1 MINCSSCG
9 GACNSDW
16 LHCPSCGA
24 SLKVVKDPE
33 PQEVETVSEL
43 PPVTDIPET
52 PKKPKQAPAPK
63 AKSGKR
69 SKKQVD
75 DYDSAAEIAEKLL
88 TAQVA
93 SSIQA
98 KPIQGS
104 KEAQQDFDFREEEM
118 LLDHLRYASKVD
130 KCKKCNLEYESAFF
144 TIWLESG
151 FSESEL
157 AALTVL
163 SEGEKAVVG
172 NGFSVTVR
180 DNSCAHISTDFAA
193 DVEYVVGGTVVSQT
207 NWNPLFVKASD
218 IADAL
223 KASGFA
229 DELLSSLDKQY
240 DSEEQRQFKEDQLR
254 VVHLKGNAKAKGDFQ
269 FVMMLSTH
277 NLPMS
282 IGMEHDLSA
291 MDFPVVRVVDDGWHI
306 EIHEENDDLAS
317 SLKLAQ
323 SIVDN
328 FGGSLLSSHS

>member
-1 MINCSSCG
+1 V
-9 GACNSDW
+9 AE
-16 LHCPSCGA
+16 
-24 SLKVVKDPE
+24 SLEPE
-33 PQEVETVSEL
+33 EIVTVSEVL
-43 PPVTDIPET
+43 PIEDVVKKA
-52 PKKPKQAPAPK
+52 KKPKEAAAPK

-69 SKKQVD
+69 SRKQVD
-75 DYDSAAEIAEKLL
+75 DFDSAAEIAEKLV

-104 KEAQQDFDFREEEM
+104 KEIQKDFDFREEEM
-118 LLDHLRYASKVD
+118 LLDHLRYASKVEV
-130 KCKKCNLEYESAFF
+130 CKKCNLEYESAFF

-157 AALTVL
+157 VALTVL
-163 SEGEKAVVG
+163 SDGDQAVVG

-180 DNSCAHISTDFAA
+180 DNSCDHISRDFAS

-218 IADAL
+218 MADAL

-240 DSEEQRQFKEDQLR
+240 DSEEQRQFAEDQLR
-254 VVHLKGNAKAKGDFQ
+254 VVHLKGNAKGKGGFQ

-277 NLPMS
+277 NLPLS
-282 IGMEHDLSA
+282 LGMEYDLSV
-291 MDFPVVRVVDDGWHI
+291 MDFPLVRVVDDGWHI

-328 FGGSLLSSHS
+328 FGGSLLSSGS

>member
-1 MINCSSCG
+1 VAAEALS
-9 GACNSDW
+9 
-16 LHCPSCGA
+16 
-24 SLKVVKDPE
+24 KT
-33 PQEVETVSEL
+33 PQVEDAVEK
-43 PPVTDIPET
+43 
-52 PKKPKQAPAPK
+52 PKKTKQAAAPK

-75 DYDSAAEIAEKLL
+75 DFDSAAEIAEKLV

-104 KEAQQDFDFREEEM
+104 KEIQKDFDFREEEM

-130 KCKKCNLEYESAFF
+130 VCKKCNLEYESAFF

-157 AALTVL
+157 SALTVL

-172 NGFSVTVR
+172 NGFSVTIR
-180 DNSCAHISTDFAA
+180 DNSCAHISRDFAS
-193 DVEYVVGGTVVSQT
+193 DVEYVVGGTIVSQT

-229 DELLSSLDKQY
+229 DELLTSLDKQY
-240 DSEEQRQFKEDQLR
+240 DSEEHRQFAEDQLR
-254 VVHLKGNAKAKGDFQ
+254 VVHLKGNAKGKGGFQ

-277 NLPMS
+277 NLPLS
-282 IGMEHDLSA
+282 IGMEYDLSV

-323 SIVDN
+323 GIVDN
-328 FGGSLLSSHS
+328 FGGSLLSSAS

>member
-1 MINCSSCG
+1 M
-9 GACNSDW
+9 AE
-16 LHCPSCGA
+16 
-24 SLKVVKDPE
+24 SLEPE
-33 PQEVETVSEL
+33 EIVTVSEVL
-43 PPVTDIPET
+43 PIEDVVKKA
-52 PKKPKQAPAPK
+52 KKPKEAAAPK

-69 SKKQVD
+69 SRKQVD
-75 DYDSAAEIAEKLL
+75 DFDSAAEIAEKLV

-104 KEAQQDFDFREEEM
+104 KEIQKDFDFREEEM
-118 LLDHLRYASKVD
+118 LLDHLRYASKVEV
-130 KCKKCNLEYESAFF
+130 CKKCNLEYESAFF

-157 AALTVL
+157 VALTVL
-163 SEGEKAVVG
+163 SDGDQAVVG

-180 DNSCAHISTDFAA
+180 DNSCDHISRDFAS

-218 IADAL
+218 MADAL

-240 DSEEQRQFKEDQLR
+240 DSEEQRQFAEDQLR
-254 VVHLKGNAKAKGDFQ
+254 VVHLKGNAKGKGGFQ

-277 NLPMS
+277 NLPLS
-282 IGMEHDLSA
+282 LGMEYDLSV
-291 MDFPVVRVVDDGWHI
+291 MDFPLVRVVDDGWHI

-328 FGGSLLSSHS
+328 FGGSLLSSGS